1 MHIYIIKQNNTKTI
15 SMKTAK
21 GLLSIAVAGLI
32 FTSCKK
38 ETTAVPAGV
47 NFQLKAVNT
56 VAALQRTNA
65 ATIQWTA
72 GTATPASIKFE
83 AKKDATEI
91 EFTSASGQQVNLFT
105 VAQSTF
111 GSLTL
116 PDGTYNEIELK
127 IQLDG
132 STTLPALELNG
143 TYNNGTANIPVVLKV
158 TSPLLIKAEKNNVA
172 IAGGAFTAV
181 TSLDLSSF
189 STGISQAMMN
199 GATLTSGSIIISS
212 ASNANL
218 YNIIITNI
226 DRFHHAEFEHH

>member
-1 MHIYIIKQNNTKTI
+1 
-15 SMKTAK
+15 MKTAK
-21 GLLSIAVAGLI
+21 GIMSIAVAGLI
-32 FTSCKK
+32 FTACKK
-38 ETTAVPAGV
+38 QTAAGPAGV

-56 VAALQRTNA
+56 VAALQRTDA

-72 GTATPASIKFE
+72 GTATPASVKFE

-91 EFTSASGQQVNLFT
+91 EFTSTSGQPVNLFT

-127 IQLDG
+127 IQLNG
-132 STTLPALELNG
+132 STAVPALEVNG
-143 TYNNGTANIPVVLKV
+143 IYNNGSANIPVVFKV
-158 TSPLLIKAEKNNVA
+158 TTPLLIKAEKNNVA

-181 TSLDLSSF
+181 TSLDLSAF
-189 STGISQAMMN
+189 TTGVSQAMLN
-199 GATLTSGSIIISS
+199 SATLTSGSIIISA
-212 ASNANL
+212 ASNVNL